1 VRFGSTPL
9 EVPRSENPFCRALFE
24 TASLGGLERAPEI
37 NPALLQHPDCVIT
50 PHMAFYFEQ
59 APRDMREKAARN
71 VLRVLEGG
79 MPVDVVNGTAADT
92 AASREYVRK
101 R

>member
-1 VRFGSTPL
+1 
-9 EVPRSENPFCRALFE
+9 
-24 TASLGGLERAPEI
+24 
-37 NPALLQHPDCVIT
+37 
-50 PHMAFYFEQ
+50 MAFYFEQ
-59 APRDMREKAARN
+59 APGDMREKAARN